1 MKKILEKCVLTLL
14 VISFVGISHK
24 VFSTTLI
31 HRNLKELVVASG
43 RIFIGQC
50 IAVQEGELKF
60 PRGTIFYTEYT
71 FQVSESIKG
80 NVDGVIKFKQYGL
93 AKPRQIDEN
102 TILYNRPAGMP
113 VYNENE
119 EYMLFLIGDSRLGLT
134 SPVGLYQGAF
144 SITQDQLGRQIALNG
159 AYNRGLFKNM
169 SSNELS
175 TLALTRTEQTL
186 AARTKGPFILNDF
199 VSVVKKF
206 DRSY

>member
-31 HRNLKELVVASG
+31 HRNLKELVVASE

-80 NVDGVIKFKQYGL
+80 NVDGVITFKQYGL

-102 TILYNRPAGMP
+102 TVLYNRPVGMP

-144 SITQDQLGRQIALNG
+144 LITQDQFGRQVALNG

-169 SSNELS
+169 SSNELN

-186 AARTKGPFILNDF
+186 AARAKGPFILNDF

>member
-14 VISFVGISHK
+14 VISFVGISHN
-24 VFSTTLI
+24 VFSTSLI
-31 HRNLKELVVASG
+31 HRNLKELVVTSE

-80 NVDGVIKFKQYGL
+80 NVDGVITFKQYGL

-102 TILYNRPAGMP
+102 TILYNRPVGMP

-144 SITQDQLGRQIALNG
+144 SITQDQLGRQVALNG
-159 AYNRGLFKNM
+159 ASNRGLFKNM
-169 SSNELS
+169 SSDELS
-175 TLALTRTEQTL
+175 TLALTRTELTL
-186 AARTKGPFILNDF
+186 ATRTKGPFILNDF